1 MKAKTRYARYRGE
14 FLFVLWYDVVHLN
27 SRQFLVAITA
37 PKQKGSD
44 APLLFWCGRQDMKA
58 KTRYARYRGEV
69 SFVGFEAFARRT
81 SRQIRRVHRH
91 TKKKRG
97 TRPLF
102 FLSMGY
108 KKDIIGILQMNS
120 NSHLTVSF

>member
-1 MKAKTRYARYRGE
+1 MRSKY
-14 FLFVLWYDVVHLN
+14 H
-27 SRQFLVAITA
+27 A
-37 PKQKGSD
+37 PKVHITRRKANITENDKFLSK
-44 APLLFWCGRQDMKA
+44 LVVFWCGRQDMKA